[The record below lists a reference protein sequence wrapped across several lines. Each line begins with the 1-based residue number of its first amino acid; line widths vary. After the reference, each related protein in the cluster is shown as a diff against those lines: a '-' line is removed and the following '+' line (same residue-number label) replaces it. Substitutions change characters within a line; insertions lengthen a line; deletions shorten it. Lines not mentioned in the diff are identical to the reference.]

1 MTKMIQILSA
11 VLLLAANNVLH
22 AFEVSGESFS
32 ANFTI
37 TSLQSSETGSIM
49 TTQGDVDDYGKVYL
63 TYHFK
68 GTHGIEGLGNFTG
81 QIRVASPD
89 GILRGTMQGVWRG
102 EGGKMKIYTYD
113 THSNGDVVMALGEMD
128 LVAGTAGFTVFPV
141 D

>member
-11 VLLLAANNVLH
+11 IFLLSANGMLH
-22 AFEVSGESFS
+22 AFEVSGDSFP

-37 TSLQSSETGSIM
+37 TSLQSSDTGSIM

-68 GTHGIEGLGNFTG
+68 NTHGIESLGNFTG

-102 EGGKMKIYTYD
+102 DGGKMKIYTYD
-113 THSNGDVVMALGEMD
+113 THSNGDVIMALGEMD
-128 LVAGTAGFTVFPV
+128 LLAGTAKFTVFPV
-141 D
+141 E